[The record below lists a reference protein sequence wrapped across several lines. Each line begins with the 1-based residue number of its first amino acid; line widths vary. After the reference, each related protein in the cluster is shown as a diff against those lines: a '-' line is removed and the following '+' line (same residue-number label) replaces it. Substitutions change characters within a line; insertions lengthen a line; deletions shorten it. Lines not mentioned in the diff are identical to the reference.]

1 MSASASTVL
10 VYEFA
15 IDSGEPIAALLG
27 ACTELSA
34 TVAIANDES
43 GALGMCRT
51 GRVDCVVLGQDC
63 TIAEALGL
71 AARLRQVGAT
81 STPAIVL
88 IAREDDEPAAFAAAG
103 NLDIDD
109 YVVRAGMNRW
119 RLGQTVRAAIGRR
132 TLRRELVDV
141 GGELERTAQ
150 TDPLTGLAN
159 SRLFHERLEHA
170 VEIALRRQT
179 NICLLV
185 LDIDEFKRVNDL
197 IGRRHG
203 DAVLKEIGRRLTAV
217 GRKSDTIARVGDD
230 EFAFVMETGS
240 SVEGARL
247 VAERILEQV
256 RTPIEI
262 AGKKIVLDGCVGISI
277 LGAQNGEMA
286 VRQAGQALTAAKSEG
301 SDYSIYAPQPARPQ
315 RDREVG

>member
-1 MSASASTVL
+1 MSASAPTVL

-27 ACTELSA
+27 ACPELAA
-34 TVAIANDES
+34 TVTIASDEA

-51 GRVDCVVLGQDC
+51 GRVDGVVLGQDC

-71 AARLRQVGAT
+71 AARLRRVGAT
-81 STPAIVL
+81 ATPAIVL
-88 IAREDDEPAAFAAAG
+88 VAREDDEPAAFAAAG
-103 NLDIDD
+103 ALDIDD
-109 YVVRAGMNRW
+109 YVVRAGLNRW
-119 RLGQTVRAAIGRR
+119 RLAQTVRAAIGRR
-132 TLRRELVDV
+132 TLRRELVEV
-141 GGELERTAQ
+141 GAELERAAQ

-159 SRLFHERLEHA
+159 ARLFHERLDHA

-179 NICLLV
+179 NICLIV
-185 LDIDEFKRVNDL
+185 LDIEGFRRVNDL
-197 IGRRHG
+197 VGRRHG
-203 DAVLKEIGRRLTAV
+203 DAALKEVGRRLAGL
-217 GRKSDTIARVGDD
+217 GRKSDTIARIGDD

-256 RTPIEI
+256 RAPIEV
-262 AGKKIVLDGCVGISI
+262 AGRKIVLDGCVGISI

-301 SDYSIYAPQPARPQ
+301 GGWSIYAPPPARPQ
-315 RDREVG
+315 RDREAG